1 MSSEDETKKVVRAP
15 CARCMTLRLFI
26 LGVLTIIVLSQ
37 VSPDSLAIAAEMS
50 PVTGALCAV
59 GALAF
64 IAIAKSLFEWF
75 EMRNSQDSSE

>member
-37 VSPDSLAIAAEMS
+37 VSPDSLAIAAQMS
-50 PVTGALCAV
+50 P
-59 GALAF
+59 
-64 IAIAKSLFEWF
+64 
-75 EMRNSQDSSE
+75 